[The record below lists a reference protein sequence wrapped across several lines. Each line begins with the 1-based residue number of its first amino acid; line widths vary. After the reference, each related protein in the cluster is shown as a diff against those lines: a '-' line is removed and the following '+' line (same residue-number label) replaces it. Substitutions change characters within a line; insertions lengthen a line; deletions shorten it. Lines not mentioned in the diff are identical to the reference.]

1 MNNPSVRVV
10 VVLSVLAGLV
20 FWPSLR
26 LLAHDDSALV
36 DHLLTFD
43 TADVVTKVELADPQ
57 RLILWA
63 LENPDGI
70 HVPFLDYGIVPK
82 GFKQVV
88 PESVPPR
95 ALKPG
100 ESLRV
105 TVAVQGQDYASIWTH
120 ADKSNKFR
128 HGMRVSGHGCKSPG
142 CDEMFWYWSGKGKL
156 SVAPSEAG
164 SN

>member
-1 MNNPSVRVV
+1 MNNSHVRVI
-10 VVLSVLAGLV
+10 VVLSLLAGLV
-20 FWPSLR
+20 LWPSPQ
-26 LLAHDDSALV
+26 LLAHEDSALV

-43 TADVVTKVELADPQ
+43 AADVVTKVELADPQ
-57 RLILWA
+57 RVILWA
-63 LENPDGI
+63 LENPDGV

-82 GFKQVV
+82 GLKQVV
-88 PESVPPR
+88 PAAVAPR
-95 ALKPG
+95 TLKIG

-120 ADKSNKFR
+120 ADKSNKCR

-142 CDEMFWYWSGKGKL
+142 CDEMFWYWSGKGKP
-156 SVAPSEAG
+156 SVAQSEAG